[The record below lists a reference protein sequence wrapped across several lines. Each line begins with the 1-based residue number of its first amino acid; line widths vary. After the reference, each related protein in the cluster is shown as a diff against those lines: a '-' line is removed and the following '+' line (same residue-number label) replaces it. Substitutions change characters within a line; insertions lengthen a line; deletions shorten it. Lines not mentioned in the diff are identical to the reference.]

1 MWTLELQETGEDNAK
16 KAKAV
21 KAKKK
26 AQVTNK

>member
-26 AQVTNK
+26 GSSD